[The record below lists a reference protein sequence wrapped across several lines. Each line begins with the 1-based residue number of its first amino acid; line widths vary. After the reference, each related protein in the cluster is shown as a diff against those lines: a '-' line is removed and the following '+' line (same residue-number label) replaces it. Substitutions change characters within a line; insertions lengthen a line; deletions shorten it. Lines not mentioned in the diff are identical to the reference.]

1 MSDRLNKKVI
11 LVTGS
16 SRGLGKT
23 IARRYLEEDASVIIT
38 GQKQDE
44 LDQAADDLKQV
55 SKHLIK
61 VVADITDDS
70 QARKLIDSAIEEFG
84 QIDILVNNA
93 GVFKGGEIDQM
104 DVKDFE
110 LTFNV
115 NVKGAFLV
123 TRHVVAQMKKQK
135 SGQIVNIC
143 SIGSKL
149 GMEKLSA
156 YCASKAALAR
166 FGDSLKAELKPY
178 NIRVT
183 NVMPHAMNTMGKEID
198 PDSDDRRKMVEPDD
212 VADAIIM
219 VTSSRDYVQYQ
230 DITIFPKSTKLTKT
244 EE

>member
-1 MSDRLNKKVI
+1 MSDLLRDKVV

-23 IARRYLEEDASVIIT
+23 IARRYLEEGARVIIT
-38 GQKQDE
+38 SQQSDE
-44 LDQAADDLKQV
+44 LDQAAEELKRASDQ
-55 SKHLIK
+55 LRK

-70 QARKLIDSAIEEFG
+70 QAKKLVDSAIQEFG
-84 QIDILVNNA
+84 QIDILINNA

-123 TRHVVAQMKKQK
+123 TRHAVAQMKKQK

-183 NVMPHAMNTMGKEID
+183 NVMPHAMNTMGKNID
-198 PDSDDRRKMVEPDD
+198 PDSDDRRKMIEPDD
-212 VADAIIM
+212 VADAIIAI
-219 VTSSRDYVQYQ
+219 TSAEDYVQYQ

>member
-1 MSDRLNKKVI
+1 MSDQLKERVV

-23 IARRYLEEDASVIIT
+23 IARRYLEEGARVIIT
-38 GQKQDE
+38 GQKSDE
-44 LDQAADDLKQV
+44 LDHAADDLKQV
-55 SKHLIK
+55 SEQFIK
-61 VVADITDDS
+61 VAADITDDS
-70 QARKLIDSAIEEFG
+70 QAKKLVDSAIQEFG
-84 QIDILVNNA
+84 QIDILINNA

-123 TRHVVAQMKKQK
+123 TRHAVAQMKKQK
-135 SGQIVNIC
+135 SGQIINIC

-183 NVMPHAMNTMGKEID
+183 NVMPHAMNTMGKDID